1 MPKESI
7 VIKGAR
13 QHNLKNL
20 DLELPTNELIVVTG
34 VSGSGKSTL
43 AFDTI
48 YAEGQRRYVETFSA
62 YARQFLDRMDKPAV
76 DSIEGIPPAIA
87 IDQSNPVRTS
97 RSTVGTMTE
106 LNDYLKLLFARLS
119 RLYCRGCGREV
130 RCDSAQSIVETL
142 YRDLPGDAPL
152 MVCLPIK
159 VPHNFSE
166 DEVLQ
171 LLNQQ
176 GYIRVHKRSGTEVE
190 VVQDRVK
197 LTRANRG
204 RLTEAVETALHHGGE
219 RVLVYP
225 LDANREAGA
234 ALRFSAHHHCAQCD
248 IDYSEPTAGLF
259 SFNSPIGA
267 CASCKGFGR
276 IIGVDFG
283 LVIPDDRLSLK
294 EGAIK
299 PFQTPS
305 NHEIQKELLRQA
317 RRRKVPVDKPWKQLS
332 KKHQK
337 WVLEGE
343 GPWEDGLW
351 FGVRGFFDWL
361 ERKSYKM
368 HIRVLLSKYRAYTPC
383 DSCAG
388 ARLKTDALW
397 WRIGSLD
404 NAKLGLRGT
413 ARFVPKGSTL
423 SKALFDQIPGLCIAD
438 IMRLPLVQCTTFFVE
453 LQLPGA
459 QDEAAQLLLSE
470 IRSRLNYLLEV
481 GLGYLSL
488 DRQSRTL
495 SGGEVQR
502 INLTT
507 ALGTSLVNTLFVL
520 DEPSIGL
527 HSRDIDR
534 LVTVLHRLRDAGNT
548 LLVVEHDPQVILAAD
563 RILDIG
569 PGPGKQ
575 GGEINFFGTP
585 AQLMKKKHSLTAQ
598 YLSGSKTVSSPGV
611 RTAGVA
617 EALPPYD
624 SKTGYIEIVEASQ
637 HNLQDVSVA
646 IPLHQLVCITGVS
659 GSGKSTL
666 MRDVL
671 YAGLRRHK
679 GKAGESPG
687 AHKALLGHDL
697 IDDVVLVDQSP
708 IGKTTRSVPAT
719 YVGAFDAIRKLF
731 VAHPEARARGY
742 TLGTFSFNS
751 GKGRCPSCSGNGFE
765 HVEMQFLSDVYLRC
779 ADCDGTRYRDEIL
792 QIKVLGGTV
801 EDGERPTQ
809 PAHHARSIADV
820 LALTVAEALQ
830 FFSAEPDVLRALQP
844 LADVGLAYVELGQA
858 VPTLSGGESQRLKL
872 AGHLAESASRRSKKT
887 ATALPLGTLF
897 LFDEPTTGLHFD
909 DIATLMLA
917 FRQLIAAGHSLV
929 VIEHNLDVI
938 QCADWL
944 IDIGPEGGQGGGTL
958 VAAGSP
964 GDVAANRD
972 SHTAIALR
980 DYARALGSK
989 PALNPSKRPKPGA
1002 AARAIQIHHAREHNL
1017 KNVDITIPRDK
1028 FTVISGVSGSGK
1040 STVAFDIV
1048 FGEGQRRYL
1057 ESLNAYARQFVQP
1070 ASRPDVDAIHGI
1082 PPTVAIE
1089 QRTSRGGRKSTV
1101 ATQTE
1106 IYHYLRLLYV
1116 KLGTQHCPDCEVAIE
1131 PQTMEA
1137 ILARILSDYRGT
1149 EVALLAP
1156 MVVARKGI
1164 YKELAEWADA
1174 KGYKQLRVD
1183 GEYLPTAEWPV
1194 LDRYKEHDIELPL
1207 AQCDIHPRHE
1217 GTLKLA
1223 LQQALELG
1231 NGVVIVV
1238 PLEGRGKKVEKTV
1251 GKTVG
1256 KNNGKEVGKKGS
1268 SGKRPVEALFSTE
1281 RACPSCG
1288 RGFDELDPRLF
1299 SYNSKHGWCHS
1310 CFGTGQEIA
1319 DFDAEQSGEED
1330 HWLEAE
1336 QPDGAEGILPEQ
1348 DCRQCLG
1355 QRLNET
1361 ALSVSFQGQSI
1372 AEIAALSVDEAAHWL
1387 QKLHLTGR
1395 DKAIG
1400 RDLLTELQ
1408 GRLSFLQKVGLNYL
1422 TLDRAA
1428 PTLSGG
1434 EAQRIRLASQ
1444 LGSNLQGVCYILD
1457 EPTIG
1462 LHTRD
1467 NRRLIATLRD
1477 LQAQGNTV
1485 LVVEHDEDT
1494 LREADYLIDMGP
1506 GAGIHGGEVVA
1517 HGSLAQLKKNKH
1529 SLTGQFMARPLRHPI
1544 AGLRDDEQRRQYPAE
1559 KLQIVAAEMNN
1570 LNNLDVAIP
1579 LRRLVSISG
1588 VSGSGKSTL
1597 IRSILHQSLRR
1608 EINVKQPGK
1617 NKTRKRRW
1625 HGCADIQ
1632 GWQSI
1637 TRILEV
1643 DQTPI
1648 GKTTRSC
1655 PATYLGIWDTIRK
1668 LFAETI
1674 DARLRGYT
1682 PARFSFNTGDGRCAA
1697 CGGHGMVK
1705 VEMNFLPDVRV
1716 ACEECRGWRF
1726 NDETLS
1732 VRYKEKHI
1740 GEVLAMNMEEAT
1752 EFFSA
1757 ISSVHHALQLLQD
1770 VGLGYLTLGQ
1780 QSPTLS
1786 GGEAQRLKLVTE
1798 LAKAKPGARVKQHT
1812 LYVLDEPTVGLHM
1825 ADVEKLLRVLHRLVN
1840 NGNSVLVIEHNLDV
1854 IAESD
1859 WVIDMG
1865 PEGGSGGG
1873 KVIAQGKPATICKRK
1888 RSHTGKYLQELLNA

>member
-119 RLYCRGCGREV
+119 HLYCRGCGREV
-130 RCDSAQSIVETL
+130 RCDSAQSIVEAL
-142 YRDLPGDAPL
+142 YRDLPRDTPL

-176 GYIRVHKRSGTEVE
+176 GYIRVHKRSKAQVE
-190 VVQDRVK
+190 VVQDRLK

-204 RLTEAVETALHHGGE
+204 RLTEAVETALHHGGG

-225 LDANREAGA
+225 LDENRESGT

-283 LVIPDDRLSLK
+283 LVIPDERLSLN

-305 NHEIQKELLRQA
+305 NEEIQNELLRQA
-317 RRRKVPVDKPWKQLS
+317 RRRKVPLDKPWKQLS

-343 GPWEDGLW
+343 GQWEDGLW
-351 FGVRGFFDWL
+351 FGVRGFFNWL

-383 DSCAG
+383 ESCAG

-397 WRIGSLD
+397 WRIGTLD
-404 NAKLGLRGT
+404 NAERGLMGT
-413 ARFVPKGSTL
+413 ARFVPQGTEL
-423 SKALFDQIPGLCIAD
+423 AKATFDQLPGLTIAD
-438 IMRLPLVQCTTFFVE
+438 VMQLPLVQCTDFFAQ

-459 QDEAAQLLLSE
+459 RDEAAQLLLSE

-481 GLGYLSL
+481 GLGYLTL

-585 AQLMKKKHSLTAQ
+585 AQLMKKKSSLTAQ
-598 YLSGSKTVSSPGV
+598 YLNGSKTVTSTS
-611 RTAGVA
+611 AYALEVA
-617 EALPPYD
+617 EASALYTSP
-624 SKTGYIEIVEASQ
+624 KGQIEIVEASQ
-637 HNLQDVSVA
+637 HNLKDVSVT
-646 IPLHQLVCITGVS
+646 IPLNQLVCLTGVS

-671 YAGLRRHK
+671 YAGLRRHMGK
-679 GKAGESPG
+679 GGESPG
-687 AHKALLGHDL
+687 THKALSGHDL

-731 VAHPEARARGY
+731 VAHPEAIERGY
-742 TLGTFSFNS
+742 TVGTFSFNS

-779 ADCDGTRYRDEIL
+779 ADCDGTRYREEIL
-792 QIKVLGGTV
+792 QIKVLAGAI
-801 EDGERPTQ
+801 EDGEPPTHEAQ
-809 PAHHARSIADV
+809 HAKSIAEV

-830 FFSAEPDVLRALQP
+830 FFKAVPEVLRALQP

-858 VPTLSGGESQRLKL
+858 VPTLSGGEAQRLKL
-872 AGHLAESASRRSKKT
+872 AGHLAESARLRSKKAST
-887 ATALPLGTLF
+887 ASRQGTLF

-917 FRQLIAAGHSLV
+917 FRQLIGAGHSLL

-938 QCADWL
+938 QGADWL
-944 IDIGPEGGQGGGTL
+944 IDIGPEGGQGGGHL
-958 VAAGSP
+958 VAAGRP
-964 GDVAANRD
+964 DDVAVKSD

-980 DYARALGSK
+980 DYAQALGSK
-989 PALNPSKRPKPGA
+989 PVLNPSKKPKLA
-1002 AARAIQIHHAREHNL
+1002 AADRAIQIHHAREHNL

-1116 KLGTQHCPDCEVAIE
+1116 KLGTQHCPACEVAIE
-1131 PQTMEA
+1131 PQNMEA

-1149 EVALLAP
+1149 KVTLLAP

-1164 YKELAEWADA
+1164 YKELAKWADA
-1174 KGYKQLRVD
+1174 RGYSQLRVD

-1207 AQCDIHPRHE
+1207 AQFEINARHE
-1217 GTLKLA
+1217 GTLKIA

-1231 NGVVIVV
+1231 NGVVIVA
-1238 PLEGRGKKVEKTV
+1238 PLEGRA
-1251 GKTVG
+1251 
-1256 KNNGKEVGKKGS
+1256 KKGRG
-1268 SGKRPVEALFSTE
+1268 GKRPVEALFSTE

-1330 HWLEAE
+1330 HWLEA
-1336 QPDGAEGILPEQ
+1336 DKTDSAEDDIREH
-1348 DCRQCLG
+1348 DCRHCLG

-1361 ALSVSFQGQSI
+1361 ALSVSFQEHSI
-1372 AEIAALSVDEAAHWL
+1372 AELAALSVDDAARWL
-1387 QKLHLTGR
+1387 QKLHLSGR
-1395 DKAIG
+1395 EEAIA
-1400 RDLLTELQ
+1400 RDLLGELQ

-1467 NRRLIATLRD
+1467 NRRLIATLRE
-1477 LQAQGNTV
+1477 LQAKGNTV

-1494 LREADYLIDMGP
+1494 IREADYLIDMGP

-1517 HGSLAQLKKNKH
+1517 HGSLAQLKKNKD
-1529 SLTGQFMARPLRHPI
+1529 SLTGQFMAKPLRHPM
-1544 AGLRDDEQRRQYPAE
+1544 AGLRDDEARGQYPPE
-1559 KLQIVAAEMNN
+1559 KLQIIGAEENN
-1570 LNNLDVAIP
+1570 LNNLDVTIP
-1579 LRRLVSISG
+1579 LRQLVSISG

-1597 IRSILHQSLRR
+1597 IRSILHQNLRR
-1608 EINVKQPGK
+1608 KINVKQPRK
-1617 NKTRKRRW
+1617 NKSKKQRW
-1625 HGCADIQ
+1625 QGCADIQ

-1637 TRILEV
+1637 TRVLEV

-1655 PATYLGIWDTIRK
+1655 PATYLGIWDTIRR
-1668 LFAETI
+1668 LFAETV

-1682 PARFSFNTGDGRCAA
+1682 PARFSFNTGDGRCGT

-1786 GGEAQRLKLVTE
+1786 GGEAQRIKLVTE

-1840 NGNSVLVIEHNLDV
+1840 SGNSVLVIEHNLDV

-1873 KVIAQGKPATICKRK
+1873 KVVAQGKPATICKRK